1 MNKRELCKRLRVS
14 RPTLDK
20 YFNQF
25 GKELEPYIKRV
36 NGRFT
41 DFNEEGVEVLR
52 HLAYTPPKEQSFE
65 VKNRQLMEQIY
76 QLNKELE
83 VKTAL
88 LSQKDEIVDILKK
101 SNEELIADKRNLQSD
116 LEYQKA
122 KNNKLG
128 NHLIVKLLGL
138 NNN

>member
-1 MNKRELCKRLRVS
+1 MNKIELCKKLIVS
-14 RPTLDK
+14 RPTLDR

-25 GKELEPYIKRV
+25 KKELEPYIKRV
-36 NGRFT
+36 NGRFI
-41 DFNEEGVEVLR
+41 DFNEEGIEVLR
-52 HLAYTPPKEQSFE
+52 KLIDTKPKEPSVEIQ
-65 VKNRQLMEQIY
+65 NRLLKEQID

-88 LSQKDEIVDILKK
+88 LQQKEEIIDILKK

-128 NHLIVKLLGL
+128 NHLIVKLLGW
-138 NNN
+138 NND

>member
-1 MNKRELCKRLRVS
+1 MNKIELCKKLMVS

-20 YFNQF
+20 YFIQF
-25 GKELEPYIKRV
+25 KKELEPYIKRV
-36 NGRFT
+36 NGRFI
-41 DFNEEGVEVLR
+41 DFNEEGIEVLR
-52 HLAYTPPKEQSFE
+52 KLIDTKPKEPSVEIQ
-65 VKNRQLMEQIY
+65 NRLLKEQID

-128 NHLIVKLLGL
+128 NHLIVKLLGW
-138 NNN
+138 NND

>member
-1 MNKRELCKRLRVS
+1 MNKIELCKNLIVS
-14 RPTLDK
+14 RPTLDR

-25 GKELEPYIKRV
+25 KKELEPYIKRV
-36 NGRFT
+36 NGRFI
-41 DFNEEGVEVLR
+41 DFNEEGIEVLR
-52 HLAYTPPKEQSFE
+52 KLIDTKPKEPSVEIQ
-65 VKNRQLMEQIY
+65 NRLLKEQID

-88 LSQKDEIVDILKK
+88 LQQKEEIIDILKK
-101 SNEELIADKRNLQSD
+101 SNEELTADKRNLQAD

-128 NHLIVKLLGL
+128 NHLIVKLLGW
-138 NNN
+138 NND

>member
-1 MNKRELCKRLRVS
+1 MVS

-20 YFNQF
+20 YFIQF
-25 GKELEPYIKRV
+25 KKELEPYIKRV

-52 HLAYTPPKEQSFE
+52 HLIDTKPKEQSFE
-65 VKNRQLMEQIY
+65 VKNRQLQEQIN

-101 SNEELIADKRNLQSD
+101 SNEELIADKRNLQAD

-128 NHLIVKLLGL
+128 NHLIVKLLGW
-138 NNN
+138 NND